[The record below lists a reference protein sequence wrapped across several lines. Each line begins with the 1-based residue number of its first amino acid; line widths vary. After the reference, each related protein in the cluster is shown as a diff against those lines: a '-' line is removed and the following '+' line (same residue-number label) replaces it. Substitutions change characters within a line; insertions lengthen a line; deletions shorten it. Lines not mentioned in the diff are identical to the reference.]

1 MASLFALL
9 ARILFWAIWV
19 DLALGVILALIHIFT
34 KNKVKYFLAITIGF
48 YFVVTIFF
56 AAVWAIN
63 ILCFHSYP
71 W

>member
-9 ARILFWAIWV
+9 AQISFWAIWG
-19 DLALGVILALIHIFT
+19 DLALGVIFALIHIFT
-34 KNKVKYFLAITIGF
+34 KNKVKYFIAITIGF

-56 AAVWAIN
+56 TVVLAIN
-63 ILCFHSYP
+63 IFCFHSYP